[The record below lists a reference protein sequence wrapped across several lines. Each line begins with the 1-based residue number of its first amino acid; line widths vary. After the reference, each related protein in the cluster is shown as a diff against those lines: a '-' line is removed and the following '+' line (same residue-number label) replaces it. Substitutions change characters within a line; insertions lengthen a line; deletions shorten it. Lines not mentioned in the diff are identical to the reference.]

1 MDDFGTGYS
10 SLGYLCS
17 FEFDRIKIDRSFIVG
32 LERHGNYAAVIR
44 MIVSLAKSL
53 GVSTTAEG
61 VETLQQLEMIRAMGC
76 TEVQG
81 YLFSPPK
88 PLEQIRYMTN
98 PREAQ
103 RPQRVQIGN
112 VGAQREEAN
121 DFASAQAKP
130 VKAALRD
137 AG

>member
-17 FEFDRIKIDRSFIVG
+17 FEFDRIKIDRSFIMG
-32 LERHGNYAAVIR
+32 LEHHGNYAAVIR

-61 VETLQQLEMIRAMGC
+61 VETLQQLEMVRAMGC
-76 TEVQG
+76 TDVQG

-98 PREAQ
+98 PRETL
-103 RPQRVQIGN
+103 RPVPITN
-112 VGAQREEAN
+112 TAPQREEAN
-121 DFASAQAKP
+121 EFATAQAKT

-137 AG
+137 AAG